1 VAQLCQKINRF
12 QELNTRVLVITFG
25 TLPAAQAW
33 LGETCAPLRV
43 FLDPERV
50 AYQAYELERSY
61 LRAWGLKTMWRY
73 VRLLTA
79 GRKWRGIQGDSAQ
92 LGGDFIIDT
101 NGIIRLAYRSHNPT
115 DRPSANDLI
124 SCLEQYTDVHQG
136 N

>member
-1 VAQLCQKINRF
+1 MAQLCQKINQF
-12 QELNTRVLVITFG
+12 QALNTRVVVISFG
-25 TLPAAQAW
+25 TLPGAQAW

-43 FLDPERV
+43 FLDPKRV
-50 AYQAYELERSY
+50 VYRAYELERSY

-73 VRLLTA
+73 VQLMAA

-101 NGIIRLAYRSHNPT
+101 DGIIRLAYRSYDPT
-115 DRPSANDLI
+115 DRPSADDLI
-124 SCLEQYTDVHQG
+124 NCLEQYNDGHHA